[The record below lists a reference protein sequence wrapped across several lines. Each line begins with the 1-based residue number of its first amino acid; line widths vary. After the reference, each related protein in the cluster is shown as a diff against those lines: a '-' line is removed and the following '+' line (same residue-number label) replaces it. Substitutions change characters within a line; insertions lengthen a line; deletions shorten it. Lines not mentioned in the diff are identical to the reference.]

1 MPTLD
6 ASRNTRGG
14 PGKAYETFIATR
26 PIGHILVYGT
36 PRPGCHGSA
45 PHAPRPRSSIKKR
58 LLLQA
63 AEAKS
68 LTSSRTVFPAPWAQA
83 LWVLKTD
90 LESILNIQRSQRG
103 PECAVTMNKMDVTR
117 MCNHDE
123 QDGCERLE
131 GLDCNLVNVWK
142 V

>member
-1 MPTLD
+1 MLVKRLDRATMPTLD
-6 ASRNTRGG
+6 ASRNTGGG

-68 LTSSRTVFPAPWAQA
+68 LTSSRGMVAIS
-83 LWVLKTD
+83 K
-90 LESILNIQRSQRG
+90 
-103 PECAVTMNKMDVTR
+103 
-117 MCNHDE
+117 
-123 QDGCERLE
+123 
-131 GLDCNLVNVWK
+131 LVA
-142 V
+142 

>member
-1 MPTLD
+1 MLVKRLDRATMPTLD
-6 ASRNTRGG
+6 ASRNTGGG

-36 PRPGCHGSA
+36 PRPGCHGNRDRLPSRANVVARHAAPLAYTKHGASA

-68 LTSSRTVFPAPWAQA
+68 L
-83 LWVLKTD
+83 KT
-90 LESILNIQRSQRG
+90 LYKQLFFYHFSY
-103 PECAVTMNKMDVTR
+103 C
-117 MCNHDE
+117 H
-123 QDGCERLE
+123 
-131 GLDCNLVNVWK
+131 
-142 V
+142 